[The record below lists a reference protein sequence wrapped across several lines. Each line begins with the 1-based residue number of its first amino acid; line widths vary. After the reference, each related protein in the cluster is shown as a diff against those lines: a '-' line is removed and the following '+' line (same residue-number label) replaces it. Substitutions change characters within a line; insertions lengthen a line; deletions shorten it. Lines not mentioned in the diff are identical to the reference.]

1 MKTYWHL
8 VVASISAVTNYIGNT
23 LLVPVLGAK
32 GAAISTGLSYI
43 LYFMARTLIAEKL
56 YPAGFKIN
64 KILLAT
70 IATIAVAY
78 VGTFYRGI
86 KLNMISGA
94 GGIISIIL
102 I

>member
-1 MKTYWHL
+1 M
-8 VVASISAVTNYIGNT
+8 
-23 LLVPVLGAK
+23 
-32 GAAISTGLSYI
+32 
-43 LYFMARTLIAEKL
+43 
-56 YPAGFKIN
+56 N